1 MKKLLILLLI
11 AALLFT
17 LGACSNKRDALI
29 VPVKFYYRS
38 TASTYGTEADVI
50 SYELRESF
58 GHEEDY
64 AYLINNYLL
73 GPTTMDRLSPFP
85 AGTTL
90 VSLDLVKDKVIV
102 VLSSHISLLSG
113 AELSIACTCLART
126 LHEMTGMKG
135 VQISSQGDL
144 LDGMESIT
152 INMNDYVLE
161 DTYTPTEPLPPEQ

>member
-1 MKKLLILLLI
+1 MKKILSFMIISALLL
-11 AALLFT
+11 T
-17 LGACSNKRDALI
+17 LGACGSKRDKLI
-29 VPVKFYYRS
+29 VPVKFYYRTTTTS
-38 TASTYGTEADVI
+38 YGTEADVI
-50 SYELRESF
+50 GYELREGF

-64 AYLINNYLL
+64 TYLINYYLQ
-73 GPTTMDRLSPFP
+73 GPTTADRISPFP

-113 AELSIACTCLART
+113 AELSIACTCLAKT

-144 LDGMESIT
+144 LDGMESVT
-152 INMNDYVLE
+152 INMDDYVLV
-161 DTYTPTEPLPPEQ
+161 DTYTPTDTTAPDQ

>member
-1 MKKLLILLLI
+1 MII
-11 AALLFT
+11 ALLCT
-17 LGACSNKRDALI
+17 LGACAGKKRELI
-29 VPVKFYYRS
+29 SPVNFYYRS
-38 TASTYGTEADVI
+38 TSDSYGTQTDVI
-50 SYELRESF
+50 CFEQRESF

-64 AYLINNYLL
+64 AYLINSYLQ
-73 GPTTMDRLSPFP
+73 GPTTEKQVSPFP

-113 AELSIACTCLART
+113 AELSIACTCLAKT

-144 LDGMESIT
+144 LDGMEFIT
-152 INMNDYVLE
+152 IGIDDYDLV
-161 DTYTPTEPLPPEQ
+161 DSFTPTEATTPDQ

>member
-1 MKKLLILLLI
+1 MKKILSLLMVLALVCTLSACAGKKRELI
-11 AALLFT
+11 
-17 LGACSNKRDALI
+17 S
-29 VPVKFYYRS
+29 PVNFYYRS
-38 TASTYGTEADVI
+38 TSESYGTQSDIICFEQ
-50 SYELRESF
+50 RESF

-64 AYLINNYLL
+64 AYLINNYLQ
-73 GPTTMDRLSPFP
+73 GPTTGEQISPFP

-90 VSLDLVKDKVIV
+90 ISLDLVKDKVIV

-152 INMNDYVLE
+152 ISIDDYVLV
-161 DTYTPTEPLPPEQ
+161 DSYIPTEATSPDQ